1 MQDEIKVEEKN
12 CKCDDTCKCGCQEG
26 QECTCNDKECNGES
40 GCKCDDTCKCGCQ
53 EGQECT
59 CSEEECN
66 GESGFKCDDTC
77 ECGCQEEQE
86 CTCENVDSENCNEEK
101 KKKGF
106 FHRKHEDKLN
116 EAYNK
121 ISELED
127 KLIRQ
132 NAEVINYRK
141 RREEEYSRM
150 MKFCNEGLI
159 KDLLPVI
166 DNFERALKLSEGNDD
181 PAFVKLSEGYKM
193 VYCGL
198 ENILTKFDVKAID
211 GANKPFDPVYHNAV
225 MLETKENVEPGMVI
239 EVLQKGYLYKDKV
252 IRPAMVKVSE

>member
-1 MQDEIKVEEKN
+1 MTEESKVEEKCN
-12 CKCDDTCKCGCQEG
+12 CDENCTCEHQDG
-26 QECTCNDKECNGES
+26 QECTCEDENCNCECNKENCS
-40 GCKCDDTCKCGCQ
+40 CDETENCGCQ
-53 EGQECT
+53 DGEECT
-59 CSEEECN
+59 CKEEC
-66 GESGFKCDDTC
+66 KCQDDK
-77 ECGCQEEQE
+77 
-86 CTCENVDSENCNEEK
+86 CTNKEEK

-106 FHRKHEDKLN
+106 FHKKNDDKLN

-127 KLIRQ
+127 KLIRKE
-132 NAEVINYRK
+132 ADVVNYRK
-141 RREEEYSRM
+141 RREEEFSKM
-150 MKFCNEGLI
+150 MKFANEGLI

-166 DNFERALKLSEGNDD
+166 DNFERAIKLSEGNNDES
-181 PAFVKLSEGYKM
+181 FKKLNEGYKM

-198 ENILTKFDVKAID
+198 ENILTKFEVKAID

-225 MLETKENVEPGMVI
+225 MLEPKEGVESGMVL

>member
-1 MQDEIKVEEKN
+1 MQEETSVEKQKN
-12 CKCDDTCKCGCQEG
+12 CQCDDCKCDEAETTPQTSPQSQKCGCA
-26 QECTCNDKECNGES
+26 DKEC
-40 GCKCDDTCKCGCQ
+40 Q
-53 EGQECT
+53 
-59 CSEEECN
+59 CSENKREVN
-66 GESGFKCDDTC
+66 GQS
-77 ECGCQEEQE
+77 
-86 CTCENVDSENCNEEK
+86 EEK
-101 KKKGF
+101 QKKDKKW
-106 FHRKHEDKLN
+106 HKNKHEDKLN

-141 RREEEYSRM
+141 RREEEFSRM
-150 MKFCNEGLI
+150 MKFCNEDII
-159 KDLLPVI
+159 KDLLPVL
-166 DNFERALKLSEGNDD
+166 DNFERAMKLSEDNNDET
-181 PAFVKLSEGYKM
+181 FVKLNEGYKM

-198 ENILTKFDVKAID
+198 ENIMQKFEVKAID

-225 MLETKENVEPGMVI
+225 IMEAKEGVEPGTVI